1 MSLSGGS
8 AGSWRLRV
16 PLLAGGQWGQTAE
29 APAGSCEG
37 TGTSPPHISHGTGP
51 PGQRAFPLTWMSA
64 SGGGGGRVL
73 GDLEN
78 WPWSLPSRRCVC
90 RAHGARR
97 GSPLGP
103 LSPPPPRPPPAEMPD
118 GPADTCFSATE
129 ALNCVRAPPAGR
141 PGARQ
146 VLPALPFVT
155 RRWLSG
161 GQCPCPPRR
170 AAPRETTPAGRS
182 SVKGSTTDKRTRF
195 LTSTWACSESLQ
207 HFLELSRKVLEESG
221 VFRGTVGSLML
232 MMPMIIL
239 APRSS
244 LPRPLTCSEAST
256 SGGRAVS
263 RTRRGQRQDRRLVRA
278 PADQGASRPSP
289 RAAPWEGGMPGVSFP
304 GKEPCDI
311 APQAR
316 RPALL
321 LGTIPPVTHVG
332 GPRASPAVPSRPP
345 GRSGQGIVCL

>member
-16 PLLAGGQWGQTAE
+16 PLPAGGQWGQTAE

-37 TGTSPPHISHGTGP
+37 TSTSPPHISHGWVLLVSGHSLSRGCLHLGGEVVGSLGTWRTG
-51 PGQRAFPLTWMSA
+51 
-64 SGGGGGRVL
+64 L
-73 GDLEN
+73 GA
-78 WPWSLPSRRCVC
+78 C
-90 RAHGARR
+90 RAVAACAVLTEPGVAL
-97 GSPLGP
+97 PWGP
-103 LSPPPPRPPPAEMPD
+103 CPCRPPPPAEMPD

-195 LTSTWACSESLQ
+195 LTSMWACSESPQ

-263 RTRRGQRQDRRLVRA
+263 RTRRGRRQDRRLVRA
-278 PADQGASRPSP
+278 PAGQEASRPSP

-304 GKEPCDI
+304 GNEPCDI